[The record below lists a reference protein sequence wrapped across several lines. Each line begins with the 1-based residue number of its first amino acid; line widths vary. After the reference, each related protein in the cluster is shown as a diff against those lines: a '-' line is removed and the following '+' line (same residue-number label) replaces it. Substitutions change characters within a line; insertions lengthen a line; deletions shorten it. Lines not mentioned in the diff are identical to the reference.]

1 MVSSLNTKM
10 VWINE
15 GFVLDDH
22 NTLIYTVYVDLRREG
37 DRLPFPALVKG
48 CKREHALEDGSHVLI
63 SQPGRF
69 RKYGEKL
76 IKDVQEGFAKEE
88 HVTLTKESSAELKR
102 RKTVD
107 DLNAARELVGSR
119 VRMEHKENSSG
130 RSTSSKSIEHS
141 EGLWIF
147 CTSIEPSQEDWETWR
162 ATLPEEYD
170 HVSVIGQPAKFAQAL
185 ARMVAEQVG
194 PQGKDGTLM
203 DTTESAEGPKTKH
216 NIQCVIHGPVVY
228 TDQVYE
234 SLARDLD
241 GRERLA
247 VQTFTK
253 STKYAAQR
261 EYRFAV
267 LNGGDAEETV
277 KLSISG
283 MMRDALTRT
292 DPGLIRIS
300 PAQSDT
306 SDDNDVH
313 SPSPNDGN
321 LKLIDGRRTITERVM
336 EREERRSETRTEDGQ
351 LLSSEGK
358 RRERVKERIETQEL
372 RQDDDESNTMFSK
385 IGDDVVPTEK
395 QNAQDLSNEAQDED
409 VKSSEEEAVRELA
422 LAEREWIDDS
432 QQDTLRIPVVH
443 RGSGRSYKS
452 LKEAFSDPAFPTNP
466 TVKSWQEKA
475 CTVEEITQAYAAVDS
490 LDWKIRYV
498 SEEHR
503 QDVASAAWYAMQCIR
518 NIYARLGNV
527 VDSVW
532 IERDRFVVI
541 RLKNS
546 EGLDATGRIVIAPSG
561 AYSYCL
567 KLSDRETSGNGGIE
581 WHPMFFP
588 IGDQV
593 DAFESYGWPPKTS

>member
-1 MVSSLNTKM
+1 M
-10 VWINE
+10 
-15 GFVLDDH
+15 
-22 NTLIYTVYVDLRREG
+22 
-37 DRLPFPALVKG
+37 
-48 CKREHALEDGSHVLI
+48 LI
-63 SQPGRF
+63 SKPGRF

-76 IKDVQEGFAKEE
+76 IKDVQEGYAKEE
-88 HVTLTKESSAELKR
+88 HVTLTEDSSAELKR
-102 RKTVD
+102 RKMVD
-107 DLNAARELVGSR
+107 DLNSARELVGSR
-119 VRMEHKENSSG
+119 VRMVHKETRSG
-130 RSTSSKSIEHS
+130 RSTRSKSIEHS
-141 EGLWIF
+141 EGWWIF
-147 CTSIEPSQEDWETWR
+147 CASIEPSKEDWETWR
-162 ATLPEEYD
+162 TTLPEEYD

-194 PQGKDGTLM
+194 PQGKDGTLR
-203 DTTESAEGPKTKH
+203 DTTESAEGPQTKH
-216 NIQCVIHGPVVY
+216 KLQCVIHGPVVY

-247 VQTFTK
+247 AQIFTK
-253 STKYAAQR
+253 NTKYAAQR

-267 LNGGDAEETV
+267 LNGGNAEETV
-277 KLSISG
+277 RLSISG

-292 DPGLIRIS
+292 EQGLIRTAPS
-300 PAQSDT
+300 QSDT
-306 SDDNDVH
+306 SEDNDVH
-313 SPSPNDGN
+313 SSSPKNGK
-321 LKLIDGRRTITERVM
+321 LKPIDVRRTTTERVT

-358 RRERVKERIETQEL
+358 RRERVKESIETQEL
-372 RQDDDESNTMFSK
+372 RQDDDESNSMSSI
-385 IGDDVVPTEK
+385 IGDDDVPTAK
-395 QNAQDLSNEAQDED
+395 QNAQDLSNEAQDKD
-409 VKSSEEEAVRELA
+409 VRSSEEEAVSELA

-452 LKEAFSDPAFPTNP
+452 LEEAFSDPAFPTNP

-475 CTVEEITQAYAAVDS
+475 CTVEEITQAYAAVDT
-490 LDWKIRYV
+490 LDWKIGNV

-503 QDVASAAWYAMQCIR
+503 QDATSAAWHAIQCIR

-541 RLKNS
+541 RLNNS
-546 EGLDATGRIVIAPSG
+546 EGLDATGRIVIAPGG
-561 AYSYCL
+561 AYAYCL

>member
-1 MVSSLNTKM
+1 M

-22 NTLIYTVYVDLRREG
+22 NTLIHTVYIDLRREE
-37 DRLPFPALVKG
+37 DRLRFPALVKG
-48 CKREHALEDGSHVLI
+48 CKREHALEDRNHVLI

-76 IKDVQEGFAKEE
+76 IKDVQEGFAKEK
-88 HVTLTKESSAELKR
+88 HVTLTEESSAELKR
-102 RKTVD
+102 RKMVD

-119 VRMEHKENSSG
+119 IHMVHKETGSG
-130 RSTSSKSIEHS
+130 RNTSSNSIEHG
-141 EGLWIF
+141 EGWWIF
-147 CTSIEPSQEDWETWR
+147 CASIEPSKEDWETWR

-194 PQGKDGTLM
+194 PQGKDGSLR
-203 DTTESAEGPKTKH
+203 DTTESAEGPQTKH
-216 NIQCVIHGPVVY
+216 KIQCVIHGPVVY

-234 SLARDLD
+234 SLARNLD

-247 VQTFTK
+247 AQIFTK
-253 STKYAAQR
+253 STRYAAQR

-277 KLSISG
+277 LLSISG

-292 DPGLIRIS
+292 ERGLIRTS
-300 PAQSDT
+300 PSQSDT
-306 SDDNDVH
+306 AEDNQLQ
-313 SPSPNDGN
+313 SASTNDGQLN
-321 LKLIDGRRTITERVM
+321 LIDGRKTITERVT
-336 EREERRSETRTEDGQ
+336 ERQESRTETRTKDGQ

-358 RRERVKERIETQEL
+358 QQERVKERIETQEF
-372 RQDDDESNTMFSK
+372 RQDDDERHTILSLIDN
-385 IGDDVVPTEK
+385 DVPTAK

-409 VKSSEEEAVRELA
+409 NKPTEEEAVRDLA
-422 LAEREWIDDS
+422 LAEREWSDDS
-432 QQDTLRIPVVH
+432 QQDHLRIPVVH
-443 RGSGRSYKS
+443 RGSGRVYKS
-452 LKEAFSDPAFPTNP
+452 LEEAFSDPAFPTSP
-466 TVKSWQEKA
+466 TVKSWQEIA

-541 RLKNS
+541 HLKNS
-546 EGLDATGRIVIAPSG
+546 EGLGATGRIVIAPSG
-561 AYSYCL
+561 AYAYCL
-567 KLSDRETSGNGGIE
+567 KLSDRESSGHGGIE

-593 DAFESYGWPPKTS
+593 ETFESYGWPPKTN